1 MERLTFK
8 NSPLHYNDMVVRANR
23 AEVIEDL
30 SPEAAQAIS
39 CTERDVS
46 LWAEAVIRY
55 RHQTIR
61 VVHHEI
67 GEEHCGLTFTVNFRL
82 APRSFDRLSDA
93 CQYVD
98 GLLTGATDY
107 DAHLRQT
114 GEGSLTC

>member
-1 MERLTFK
+1 MSFPSSFRRRE
-8 NSPLHYNDMVVRANR
+8 NDSRA
-23 AEVIEDL
+23 
-30 SPEAAQAIS
+30 AANFG
-39 CTERDVS
+39 
-46 LWAEAVIRY
+46 
-55 RHQTIR
+55 

-107 DAHLRQT
+107 DALLRQT